1 MQPMLFQELMG
12 KLTHSLTE
20 TINAIKDEAPTGIGG
35 VGRALIAKFEGWRDE
50 VEGMQRGEAMDAPE
64 GQGNVKMSSESGLYT
79 D

>member
-1 MQPMLFQELMG
+1 MG
-12 KLTHSLTE
+12 KLDHALSE

-50 VEGMQRGEAMDAPE
+50 VDGLRKGQPVDAPE
-64 GQGNVKMSSESGLYT
+64 GQGGVEMSSQSGLYT